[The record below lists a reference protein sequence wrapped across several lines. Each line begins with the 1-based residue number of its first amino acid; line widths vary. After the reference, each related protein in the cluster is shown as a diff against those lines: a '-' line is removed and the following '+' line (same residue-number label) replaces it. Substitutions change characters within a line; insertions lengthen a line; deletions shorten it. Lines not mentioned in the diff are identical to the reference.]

1 MTFRHARGTHKRLDS
16 NGNQVDSLV
25 EIIAR
30 SHARR
35 EKSERRYRGRL
46 VERSLATSRIC
57 AGEEVWHNTTTINVQ
72 RRRVRK
78 RQRTVRG
85 KHSERIKT
93 NSTLPVRYFIERCC
107 CSPRGGEH
115 RENGVPV
122 IFTLLYLLR
131 ENFPFDQ
138 RKKEME
144 RDDRNRWNS
153 VL

>member
-46 VERSLATSRIC
+46 FERSLATSRIC

-93 NSTLPVRYFIERCC
+93 NSTLPVRYFIERGC

-115 RENGVPV
+115 GENGVPV

-131 ENFPFDQ
+131 ENFSFDQ

>member
-93 NSTLPVRYFIERCC
+93 NSTLPVRYFIERGR
-107 CSPRGGEH
+107 CSPRTRGEW
-115 RENGVPV
+115 GPS
-122 IFTLLYLLR
+122 
-131 ENFPFDQ
+131 NFYPAL
-138 RKKEME
+138 
-144 RDDRNRWNS
+144 S
-153 VL
+153 SS

>member
-25 EIIAR
+25 EIIAW

-93 NSTLPVRYFIERCC
+93 NSTLPVRYFIERGC
-107 CSPRGGEH
+107 CSPRARRRTRGEW
-115 RENGVPV
+115 GPS
-122 IFTLLYLLR
+122 
-131 ENFPFDQ
+131 NFYPAL
-138 RKKEME
+138 
-144 RDDRNRWNS
+144 S
-153 VL
+153 SS